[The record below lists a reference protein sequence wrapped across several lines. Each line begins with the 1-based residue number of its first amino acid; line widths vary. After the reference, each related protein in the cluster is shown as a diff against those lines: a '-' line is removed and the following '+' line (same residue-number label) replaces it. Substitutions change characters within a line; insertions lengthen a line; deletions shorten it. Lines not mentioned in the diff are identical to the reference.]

1 MRHYFDKFGG
11 NLGQNGCVSYLF
23 ETKGVILIEQDGKID
38 EDRLMESALEAGAS
52 DFSAEDGCF
61 EIYTEPSDL
70 YAVKEA
76 LEAAGYTI
84 LSAESDR
91 IPSTYVTL
99 ENEED
104 IRHMQLLLD
113 NLEDNDD
120 VSEVYHNW
128 DA

>member
-1 MRHYFDKFGG
+1 
-11 NLGQNGCVSYLF
+11 
-23 ETKGVILIEQDGKID
+23 
-38 EDRLMESALEAGAS
+38 MESALEAGAS

-61 EIYTEPSDL
+61 EIYTEQSDL

>member
-1 MRHYFDKFGG
+1 M
-11 NLGQNGCVSYLF
+11 
-23 ETKGVILIEQDGKID
+23 
-38 EDRLMESALEAGAS
+38 
-52 DFSAEDGCF
+52 
-61 EIYTEPSDL
+61 IYTEQSDL